1 MVNASEAQLEAKAS
15 EIEPRSRAVVAIP
28 HIILSSIH
36 PIESIAVIGAITHP
50 QKKVQKW
57 MQIYEIGVS
66 CELAFEFV
74 KKNKLRKGVW
84 GVG

>member
-15 EIEPRSRAVVAIP
+15 EIEPRRVRCDYP
-28 HIILSSIH
+28 HIIASSIH
-36 PIESIAVIGAITHP
+36 LIESIAVIGAIQHP
-50 QKKVQKW
+50 QKTQNW

>member
-1 MVNASEAQLEAKAS
+1 MVNASKAQLEAKAS
-15 EIEPRSRAVVAIP
+15 EIEPRRVGCGYPP
-28 HIILSSIH
+28 HNSIIYPPYRIH
-36 PIESIAVIGAITHP
+36 RSNRGYHTSTKYI
-50 QKKVQKW
+50 QKW

>member
-15 EIEPRSRAVVAIP
+15 EIEPRRVRCDYP
-28 HIILSSIH
+28 YIIASSIH
-36 PIESIAVIGAITHP
+36 PIESIAVIGAIPHP
-50 QKKVQKW
+50 QKTQNW

>member
-28 HIILSSIH
+28 HIILLSIH
-36 PIESIAVIGAITHP
+36 PIESIAVIGAIP
-50 QKKVQKW
+50 QPQRKAQKW
-57 MQIYEIGVS
+57 MQIYEIGVN

>member
-28 HIILSSIH
+28 HIILSCIH
-36 PIESIAVIGAITHP
+36 LIETIAVIGAITHP

>member
-15 EIEPRSRAVVAIP
+15 EIEPRSRAVVDIP
-28 HIILSSIH
+28 HIILSSIY
-36 PIESIAVIGAITHP
+36 PIESIAVIGAIP
-50 QKKVQKW
+50 QPQRKAQKW

>member
-15 EIEPRSRAVVAIP
+15 EIEPRSREVVAIP

-36 PIESIAVIGAITHP
+36 LIDIAVIGAITHP
-50 QKKVQKW
+50 QKKAQKW
-57 MQIYEIGVS
+57 MLIYEIGVS

>member
-15 EIEPRSRAVVAIP
+15 EIEPRRVGCVYSP
-28 HIILSSIH
+28 HNSIIH
-36 PIESIAVIGAITHP
+36 PPYRIHRSNRGYPTSTKQA
-50 QKKVQKW
+50 QKW

>member
-36 PIESIAVIGAITHP
+36 PIESIAVRGAIP
-50 QKKVQKW
+50 QPQRKDQKW

-66 CELAFEFV
+66 SGLACEFV

>member
-15 EIEPRSRAVVAIP
+15 EIEPRSREVVAIP
-28 HIILSSIH
+28 PHNSIIH
-36 PIESIAVIGAITHP
+36 PPYRIHRSNRGYPTST
-50 QKKVQKW
+50 KKIQKW

-66 CELAFEFV
+66 CGLAFEFV

>member
-15 EIEPRSRAVVAIP
+15 EIEPRSREVVAIP

-36 PIESIAVIGAITHP
+36 PIESIAVIGAIPHP
-50 QKKVQKW
+50 QRKAQKW
-57 MQIYEIGVS
+57 MQIYEIGVN

>member
-15 EIEPRSRAVVAIP
+15 EIEPRSRAIVAIP
-28 HIILSSIH
+28 YIIASSIH
-36 PIESIAVIGAITHP
+36 PIESIAVRGTTPHP
-50 QKKVQKW
+50 QKKAQKW

>member
-36 PIESIAVIGAITHP
+36 PIESIAVIGANPTAT
-50 QKKVQKW
+50 KKAQKW

>member
-28 HIILSSIH
+28 HIIASSIH
-36 PIESIAVIGAITHP
+36 LIESIAVIGAITHP
-50 QKKVQKW
+50 QRKAHKW

-74 KKNKLRKGVW
+74 KKNKLCKGVW

>member
-1 MVNASEAQLEAKAS
+1 MVNASETQLEAKAS

-28 HIILSSIH
+28 HIILSSIY
-36 PIESIAVIGAITHP
+36 PIESIAVRGAIP
-50 QKKVQKW
+50 QPQRKAQKW
-57 MQIYEIGVS
+57 MQIYEIGVN

>member
-36 PIESIAVIGAITHP
+36 LIESIAVIGVSIST
-50 QKKVQKW
+50 KKAQKW

>member
-1 MVNASEAQLEAKAS
+1 MVNASKAQLEAKAS
-15 EIEPRSRAVVAIP
+15 EIEPRRVRCDYP
-28 HIILSSIH
+28 HIIASSIH
-36 PIESIAVIGAITHP
+36 PIESIAVIGAIQHP
-50 QKKVQKW
+50 QKTQNW

>member
-15 EIEPRSRAVVAIP
+15 EIEPRRVRCDYP
-28 HIILSSIH
+28 HIIASSIH
-36 PIESIAVIGAITHP
+36 LIESIAVIGAIPHP
-50 QKKVQKW
+50 QKKAQKW

>member
-28 HIILSSIH
+28 YIIASSIH
-36 PIESIAVIGAITHP
+36 PIEYIAVIGAIPHP
-50 QKKVQKW
+50 QNKAQKW

>member
-36 PIESIAVIGAITHP
+36 PIESIAVIGVSTST
-50 QKKVQKW
+50 KKIQKW

>member
-15 EIEPRSRAVVAIP
+15 EIEPRSRAIVAIP

-36 PIESIAVIGAITHP
+36 LIESIAVIGAIP
-50 QKKVQKW
+50 QPQRKAQKW

>member
-28 HIILSSIH
+28 HIILSSIL
-36 PIESIAVIGAITHP
+36 PIESIAVIGAIP
-50 QKKVQKW
+50 QPQRKAQKW
-57 MQIYEIGVS
+57 MQIYEIGVN

>member
-15 EIEPRSRAVVAIP
+15 EIEPRRVGCGYP
-28 HIILSSIH
+28 HIIASSIH

-50 QKKVQKW
+50 QRKAQKW
-57 MQIYEIGVS
+57 MQIYEIGVN

>member
-15 EIEPRSRAVVAIP
+15 EIEPRSRAIVAIP

-36 PIESIAVIGAITHP
+36 PIESIAVIGPVPHP
-50 QKKVQKW
+50 QKKAQKW

-66 CELAFEFV
+66 CGLAFEFV

>member
-28 HIILSSIH
+28 HIIVSSIH
-36 PIESIAVIGAITHP
+36 PIESIAVIGAIQHP
-50 QKKVQKW
+50 QKTQNW